1 MKKVLFVCLGN
12 ICRSPLAEALFK
24 KHVEKNNL
32 MDEFECD
39 SCGTAAYHIGAP
51 PDERSVANALENGLA
66 YTHNGR
72 KLTII
77 DFENFDYIIAMDEE
91 NLRNIQDVDPS
102 DSNRNHS
109 HIYKMRKFDLQGL
122 NKDVPDPYYGGIQG
136 FQEVYDIL
144 NRATLH
150 LLKEISVSK

>member
-24 KHVEKNNL
+24 NHIQENNL
-32 MDEFECD
+32 SHEFNCD

-66 YTHNGR
+66 YTHKGR
-72 KLTII
+72 KLSGQ
-77 DFENFDYIIAMDEE
+77 DFESFDYIIAMDDE
-91 NLRNIQDVDPS
+91 NLENIKRA
-102 DSNRNHS
+102 NTNS
-109 HIYKMRKFDLQGL
+109 HPNIYKIRDFDVLEQGA
-122 NKDVPDPYYGGIQG
+122 DVPDPYYGGEEG
-136 FQEVYDIL
+136 FQNVFDIL

-150 LLKEISVSK
+150 LLKEISSSK